1 MADTFSRESLA
12 EYAKQPQTKVAED
25 TNPFAGATPAK
36 VADPVAVAAVQSGK
50 VDATPAATS
59 QATDDDAT
67 PSGDADVTED
77 QTDSGD
83 GTSDETADTSTA
95 AVDSGDE
102 VETPKKGSAR
112 ERIVEVLDLA
122 EGYKEYG
129 KLKAAEAAE
138 LKAELARLKAPS
150 VKAVAVPSIADTPM
164 PRMEDPD
171 VNFDA
176 DLLQKKTEKWI
187 DARAEAKAE
196 AAFNRVSKQA
206 EIQKVLDAVDT
217 KVTAFKSTHEDFD
230 DVVSKNQ
237 VLQDN
242 QLAPDAALAVARSE
256 FTADLLYRFG
266 QDPKLA
272 VRTAKLSPAD
282 QREVIGEM
290 IGEIRSEKKAAAKNP
305 QTGAKPVVKKSITQA
320 SPPPTATK
328 AAGRPTERDMTDP
341 TVEMDDFARRHRE
354 GKVAGRERSREL
366 RARR

>member
-1 MADTFSRESLA
+1 
-12 EYAKQPQTKVAED
+12 
-25 TNPFAGATPAK
+25 
-36 VADPVAVAAVQSGK
+36 
-50 VDATPAATS
+50 
-59 QATDDDAT
+59 
-67 PSGDADVTED
+67 
-77 QTDSGD
+77 
-83 GTSDETADTSTA
+83 
-95 AVDSGDE
+95 
-102 VETPKKGSAR
+102 
-112 ERIVEVLDLA
+112 VEVLDLA
-122 EGYKEYG
+122 DGYKEYG

-138 LKAELARLKAPS
+138 LRAELARLRAGTTPVKTAP
-150 VKAVAVPSIADTPM
+150 AAPSIADSPM

-217 KVTAFKSTHEDFD
+217 KVTAFKTTHEDFD

-290 IGEIRSEKKAAAKNP
+290 IGEIRAEKKAAAKNP